1 MSQPSNDPKSRNTI
15 RRTIEDAPRHLPD
28 RVRELPALAVR
39 TTVVGVGR
47 LLDAGERVRTE
58 YGKLRRTGV
67 GPTVDRLR
75 RGGLR
80 QVGASDR
87 TEAPE
92 HTSSRAETPP
102 PTSAP
107 AGTPP
112 HTFQGEPRPAP
123 DTRRSGETAEAP
135 SHEELPVANYDQ
147 LTIASLRARLRYLT
161 VSDLG
166 TLLAHERTHQ
176 DRSDV
181 VRMYENRILK
191 LEREHAG

>member
-92 HTSSRAETPP
+92 HTS
-102 PTSAP
+102 AP
-107 AGTPP
+107 AETPP

-166 TLLAHERTHQ
+166 TLLAYERTHQ

-191 LEREHAG
+191 LEREQSG